1 MDNEPVFVKSDSL
14 LDRAFVETPCP
25 TTWDKMKGSDSV
37 RFCHL
42 CHLNVYNIAN
52 LTDKEAEAVL
62 SKGAEGKTQ
71 ENGGRVCALLYRRPD
86 GTIVTDNC
94 PRALRKVRDA
104 SKWLK
109 AKIIAAS
116 TLAMALLTP
125 SAANSEET
133 KANETKAKDT
143 NQNSCT
149 APKTGNVMVKPVETR
164 NAPSRPDIPLPGGI
178 SFRPSEK
185 DQYAAKI
192 FVSINAAGKK
202 NGLVAPFPSVKF
214 TVKADGS
221 VENIAIKESS
231 GNKKQDKAALKAV
244 KEAAPFEKP
253 PTSITLPLKMEYRFT
268 QERL

>member
-1 MDNEPVFVKSDSL
+1 MDSEPVFVKSESL

-62 SKGAEGKTQ
+62 SKGKD
-71 ENGGRVCALLYRRPD
+71 GGRVCALLYRRPD

-116 TLAMALLTP
+116 TLVMALLTP

-133 KANETKAKDT
+133 KAAKSKDT

-164 NAPSRPDIPLPGGI
+164 NGPRADIPLPGGI
-178 SFRPSEK
+178 SFRPSEQ

-214 TVKADGS
+214 TIKADGT

-231 GNKKQDKAALKAV
+231 GNKKKDKAALKAV

-253 PTSITLPLKMEYRFT
+253 PTSSTLPLNMEYRFT

>member
-1 MDNEPVFVKSDSL
+1 MDTEPVFVKSDSL

-62 SKGAEGKTQ
+62 SKGKD
-71 ENGGRVCALLYRRPD
+71 GGRVCALLYRRPD

-116 TLAMALLTP
+116 TLAMALLSP

-133 KANETKAKDT
+133 KAAKPKDT

-149 APKTGNVMVKPVETR
+149 APKTGNVVVKPVETR
-164 NAPSRPDIPLPGGI
+164 NGPSRPDIPLPGGI
-178 SFRPSEK
+178 SFRPSEQ

-221 VENIAIKESS
+221 VENIVIKESS

-253 PTSITLPLKMEYRFT
+253 PTSSTLPLKMEYRFT

>member
-1 MDNEPVFVKSDSL
+1 MDTEPVFVKSDSL

-62 SKGAEGKTQ
+62 SKGKE
-71 ENGGRVCALLYRRPD
+71 GGRVCALLYRRPD

-109 AKIIAAS
+109 TKIIAAT
-116 TLAMALLTP
+116 TLLISLLSP
-125 SAANSEET
+125 IAAQSQET
-133 KANETKAKDT
+133 NAKDANAKGTKAKDT

-149 APKTGNVMVKPVETR
+149 GPKTGNVVVKPIETR
-164 NAPSRPDIPLPGGI
+164 NGGSRPDIPLPGGI
-178 SFRPSEK
+178 GFLPSPH
-185 DQYAAKI
+185 DYYASKI

-202 NGLVAPFPSVKF
+202 KGLVAPFPSVKF
-214 TVKADGS
+214 AIKADGS
-221 VENIAIKESS
+221 LESIAIKESS
-231 GNKKQDKAALKAV
+231 GDKKKDKAALKAV
-244 KEAAPFEKP
+244 KECAPFAKP
-253 PTSITLPLKMEYRFT
+253 PEGSALPLKLEFRFT

>member
-1 MDNEPVFVKSDSL
+1 MDSEPVFVKSDSL

-62 SKGAEGKTQ
+62 SKGKD
-71 ENGGRVCALLYRRPD
+71 GGRVCALLYRRPD

-109 AKIIAAS
+109 AKVIAAS
-116 TLAMALLTP
+116 TLVMALLTP

-133 KANETKAKDT
+133 KAAKSKDT

-164 NAPSRPDIPLPGGI
+164 NGSRPDIPLPGGI
-178 SFRPSEK
+178 SFRPSEQ

-214 TVKADGS
+214 TIKADGT

-231 GNKKQDKAALKAV
+231 GNKKKDKAALKAV

-253 PTSITLPLKMEYRFT
+253 PTSSTLPLNMEYRFT

>member
-1 MDNEPVFVKSDSL
+1 MDTEPVFVKSDTL
-14 LDRAFVETPCP
+14 LGRAFIETPCP

-62 SKGAEGKTQ
+62 SKGK
-71 ENGGRVCALLYRRPD
+71 ENGRVCALLYRRPD

-109 AKIIAAS
+109 AKIIAAT
-116 TLAMALLTP
+116 TLAISLLSP
-125 SAANSEET
+125 AVAQSEET
-133 KANETKAKDT
+133 NAKDKKAKDT

-149 APKTGNVMVKPVETR
+149 GPKTGNMVVKPVEQKITP
-164 NAPSRPDIPLPGGI
+164 ARPDIPLPGGI
-178 SFRPSEK
+178 GFRPGEQ
-185 DQYAAKI
+185 DEYAAKI

-214 TVKADGS
+214 TVKSDGS
-221 VENIAIKESS
+221 VDALAIKESS
-231 GNKKQDKAALKAV
+231 GDKKKDKAALNAV
-244 KEAAPFEKP
+244 KEAAPFAKP
-253 PTSITLPLKMEYRFT
+253 PLSSALPLKLEYRFT
-268 QERL
+268 QDRL

>member
-1 MDNEPVFVKSDSL
+1 MDTEPVFVKSDSL
-14 LDRAFVETPCP
+14 LSRAFVETPCP
-25 TTWDKMKGSDSV
+25 TTWDKMKGSDTV

-62 SKGAEGKTQ
+62 SKGK
-71 ENGGRVCALLYRRPD
+71 GGERVCALLYRRPD

-116 TLAMALLTP
+116 TLLMALFTP
-125 SAANSEET
+125 AAANSEET
-133 KANETKAKDT
+133 KAAKAKDT

-149 APKTGNVMVKPVETR
+149 APKTGNVMVKPVESR
-164 NAPSRPDIPLPGGI
+164 NGPSRPDIPLPGGI
-178 SFRPSEK
+178 GFHPSEQ

-192 FVSINAAGKK
+192 FVTINAAGKK

-231 GNKKQDKAALKAV
+231 GDKKKDKAALKAV

-253 PTSITLPLKMEYRFT
+253 PASSTLPLKMDYRFT

>member
-1 MDNEPVFVKSDSL
+1 MDTEPIFVKSDSL

-42 CHLNVYNIAN
+42 CHLNVYNIAK

-62 SKGAEGKTQ
+62 SQGKD
-71 ENGGRVCALLYRRPD
+71 GGRVCALLYRRPD

-109 AKIIAAS
+109 AKIIAAT
-116 TLAMALLTP
+116 TLAISLLSP
-125 SAANSEET
+125 AAAQSEET
-133 KANETKAKDT
+133 NGKETKAKDT

-149 APKTGNVMVKPVETR
+149 GPKTGNVVVKPIETKR
-164 NAPSRPDIPLPGGI
+164 GSGRPDIPLPGGI
-178 SFRPSEK
+178 GFLPSPQ
-185 DQYAAKI
+185 DQYSSTVFI
-192 FVSINAAGKK
+192 SINAAGKK
-202 NGLVAPFPSVKF
+202 KGLVAPFPSVKF
-214 TVKADGS
+214 AIKPDGS

-231 GNKKQDKAALKAV
+231 GDKKKDKAALKAV
-244 KEAAPFEKP
+244 KETAPFAKP
-253 PTSITLPLKMEYRFT
+253 PEGSAIPLKLEYRFT

>member
-1 MDNEPVFVKSDSL
+1 MDTEPVFVKSDSL

-52 LTDKEAEAVL
+52 LTDKEAEEVL
-62 SKGAEGKTQ
+62 SKGKE
-71 ENGGRVCALLYRRPD
+71 GGRVCALLYRRPD

-109 AKIIAAS
+109 AKIIAAT
-116 TLAMALLTP
+116 TLAISFLSP
-125 SAANSEET
+125 VAAQSQET
-133 KANETKAKDT
+133 NAKDANTNEIKAKNT

-149 APKTGNVMVKPVETR
+149 GPKTGNVVVKPIETKR
-164 NAPSRPDIPLPGGI
+164 STGRPDIPLPGGI
-178 SFRPSEK
+178 AFLPSPH
-185 DQYAAKI
+185 DYYASKI
-192 FVSINAAGKK
+192 FVAVNAAGKK
-202 NGLVAPFPSVKF
+202 RGLVAPFPSVKF
-214 TVKADGS
+214 AIKADGS

-231 GNKKQDKAALKAV
+231 GDKKKDKIALKAV
-244 KEAAPFEKP
+244 KESAPFAKP
-253 PTSITLPLKMEYRFT
+253 PEGSALPLKLEYRFT

>member
-1 MDNEPVFVKSDSL
+1 MDTEPVFVKSDSL

-62 SKGAEGKTQ
+62 SKGKD
-71 ENGGRVCALLYRRPD
+71 GGRVCALLYRRPD

-109 AKIIAAS
+109 AKVIAAS
-116 TLAMALLTP
+116 TLVMALLTP

-133 KANETKAKDT
+133 KAAKSKDT

-164 NAPSRPDIPLPGGI
+164 NGSRPDIPLPGGI
-178 SFRPSEK
+178 SFRPSEQ

-214 TVKADGS
+214 TIKADGT

-231 GNKKQDKAALKAV
+231 GNKKKDKAALKAV

-253 PTSITLPLKMEYRFT
+253 PTSSTLPLNMEYRFT

>member
-1 MDNEPVFVKSDSL
+1 MDTEPIFVKSDSL

-62 SKGAEGKTQ
+62 SKGKD
-71 ENGGRVCALLYRRPD
+71 GGRVCALLYRRPD

-109 AKIIAAS
+109 AKIIAAT
-116 TLAMALLTP
+116 TLAMALLSP

-133 KANETKAKDT
+133 KAAKSKDT

-149 APKTGNVMVKPVETR
+149 APKTGNVVVKPVETR
-164 NAPSRPDIPLPGGI
+164 NGPSRPDIPLPGGI
-178 SFRPSEK
+178 SFRPSEQ
-185 DQYAAKI
+185 DQYAAKV

-221 VENIAIKESS
+221 VENIAINQSS

-253 PTSITLPLKMEYRFT
+253 PASITLPLKMEYRFT

>member
-1 MDNEPVFVKSDSL
+1 MDSEPVFVKSDSL

-62 SKGAEGKTQ
+62 SKGKD
-71 ENGGRVCALLYRRPD
+71 GGRVCALLYRRPD

-109 AKIIAAS
+109 AKVIAAS
-116 TLAMALLTP
+116 TLVMALLTP

-133 KANETKAKDT
+133 KAAKSKDT

-149 APKTGNVMVKPVETR
+149 APKTGNVVVKPVETR
-164 NAPSRPDIPLPGGI
+164 NGSRPDIPLPGGI
-178 SFRPSEK
+178 SFRPSEQ

-214 TVKADGS
+214 TIKADGT

-231 GNKKQDKAALKAV
+231 GNKKKDKAALKAV

-253 PTSITLPLKMEYRFT
+253 PTSSTLPLNMEYRFT